1 MPQCAEDTLPSSSSR
16 VAPKWLPQ
24 ESKGS
29 DSFLP
34 SAPPPDDEEGFAVP
48 VAGVNQ
54 QQPPSYNSEGNEGR
68 RKSNKFHPHIYFKTV
83 ISSSIAPPPSY
94 DSLYGAVREIRNT
107 SSGICD
113 FIKKLLLF
121 LFEKGIK

>member
-54 QQPPSYNSEGNEGR
+54 QQPPSYNTDDNEGT
-68 RKSNKFHPHIYFKTV
+68 RKFYNIIHTFTLKQF
-83 ISSSIAPPPSY
+83 SS
-94 DSLYGAVREIRNT
+94 LQQLH
-107 SSGICD
+107 
-113 FIKKLLLF
+113 LLHMILF
-121 LFEKGIK
+121 MEL